1 MFDRP
6 FCPDTFGPIGSVLY
20 CPFRS
25 KMSQIRVIL
34 PDSDEFGDFDLVKVV
49 FVLVHGTK
57 DSRSLDDP

>member
-1 MFDRP
+1 M
-6 FCPDTFGPIGSVLY
+6 TGQ
-20 CPFRS
+20 